1 MFTRRTS
8 AKAEG
13 KGKTQDHYRQKPPG
27 SCLYCRLRA
36 GFFPGP
42 SWPHPEPPD
51 HYRFLHISS
60 GDTAPHYAFCARAH
74 SLMESSVWHGREQ
87 EATNSLQDW
96 SIKATIKVLGRGGVG
111 EETLFQKGSSPTK
124 HSNVPL
130 LKHNPLC
137 PYAPTYLFFLI
148 MHKAASFGARPCFN
162 HRKPPWRFPASSP
175 NRRDR
180 RPGPWAA
187 LARRTAGTSRT
198 GTEARWAP

>member
-13 KGKTQDHYRQKPPG
+13 KGKTQGHYRQKPPA
-27 SCLYCRLRA
+27 LHLFRRHRA

-96 SIKATIKVLGRGGVG
+96 SIKATIKVLGGGGVG
-111 EETLFQKGSSPTK
+111 EETLFQKGPSPTK
-124 HSNVPL
+124 
-130 LKHNPLC
+130 LC
-137 PYAPTYLFFLI
+137 
-148 MHKAASFGARPCFN
+148 SRSRSRQN
-162 HRKPPWRFPASSP
+162 SRRKLRSR
-175 NRRDR
+175 NRRARRFRQELQPRLRRRR
-180 RPGPWAA
+180 RPGPRQ
-187 LARRTAGTSRT
+187 RRQ
-198 GTEARWAP
+198 P